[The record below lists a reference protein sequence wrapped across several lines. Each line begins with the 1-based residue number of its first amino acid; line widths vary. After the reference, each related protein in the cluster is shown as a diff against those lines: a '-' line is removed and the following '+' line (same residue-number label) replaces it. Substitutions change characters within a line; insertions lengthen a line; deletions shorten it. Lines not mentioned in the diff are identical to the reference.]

1 MPTTAADTPT
11 TLVGDTFVR
20 DYDQGIVDKLGG
32 ILHGANWFA
41 DVPNVIA
48 PPYPDD
54 WPDEALRRT
63 QMPGV
68 PITLAGPNE
77 AIAQWVN
84 PSIIVRRMDPQL
96 AMERWSEAKVKYVRP
111 APGATPVTVQG
122 PKGFNTPGRKYRS
135 LTATGYT
142 KYETKRWPYP
152 YDLMYTILAR
162 AEGELADMGG
172 SGDAHEI
179 NWGDVTDVV
188 REAVSQAF
196 DHTVQEC
203 LSKMDMDQV
212 DEAHR
217 SLKDMQEYKEAQE
230 IGDELAGKISEL
242 LRRAHEEGMLIM
254 AGAGTR

>member
-1 MPTTAADTPT
+1 MSKLEQLRA
-11 TLVGDTFVR
+11 LSKKTF
-20 DYDQGIVDKLGG
+20 
-32 ILHGANWFA
+32 
-41 DVPNVIA
+41 
-48 PPYPDD
+48 
-54 WPDEALRRT
+54 
-63 QMPGV
+63 
-68 PITLAGPNE
+68 NE
-77 AIAQWVN
+77 A
-84 PSIIVRRMDPQL
+84 SDDDF
-96 AMERWSEAKVKYVRP
+96 ERIHP
-111 APGATPVTVQG
+111 A
-122 PKGFNTPGRKYRS
+122 R
-135 LTATGYT
+135 
-142 KYETKRWPYP
+142 E
-152 YDLMYTILAR
+152 
-162 AEGELADMGG
+162 ADMGG

-230 IGDELAGKISEL
+230 IGDELAGKNSEL